1 MIRNYLKIAWRNLL
15 KNKTFSL
22 INIAGLSIGM
32 GVALLIGLWIY
43 DEVTFSKNH
52 KNYDRIVQVMQ
63 HQTFNGETSTQQSVP
78 YLLGE
83 ELRLQYGSDF
93 KHVSMASWNN
103 SHILT
108 HGEVAVSHVGN
119 FFEPAF
125 PEIMSLDMVA
135 GTRNGLTDVNSILLS
150 QSSAKAIFVD
160 KNPLGQIIKLDN
172 TAPVKVTGIY
182 KDLPENSAFGGL
194 QFMSTW
200 ALYLR
205 QNPWIGEMTNPWRS
219 NFVQSFAQLADHAD
233 LETVSKKITKVKM
246 EKVREEDKGFNP
258 QVFLFP
264 MSKWHLYSE
273 WKAGKN
279 AGGRIQSV
287 WLFGIIGVFVL
298 LLACINFMNL
308 STARS
313 EKRAREVGIRKAV
326 GSHRNQLVVQFFS
339 ESILLAFIGFILS
352 LVLVQLALPTFNDVA
367 GKHISLPLLNPL
379 FWTAGMG
386 FMILTGLMAGSYPAL
401 YLSSFQ
407 PVKVLKGTFKA
418 GRNASTPRKALVVLQ
433 FAVSVILIIGTIIV
447 FRQIRHAQNRPVAY
461 NRDGLINVF
470 MSTNELRKNYDL
482 IRQDALA
489 SGAATDVSHASS
501 PPSEIYAINNGYTW
515 EGMPPSAQ
523 GNFVAVDVSHEY
535 GKTVQWELL
544 EGRNFNR
551 QLASDSNA
559 IVLNETAVKFMQLKD
574 PVGKVVKKDGVAF
587 NVIGVVKDMVMQ
599 SPYNPVFRTIFS
611 LDKERGNIILLRLN
625 PNRPVANS
633 IKELETVFAKH
644 NPGVPFMYEF
654 VDVQYGQKFLSEQ
667 RIGKLSAYFAVLAI
681 FISCLGLFGMANF
694 MAEQRVKEIG
704 VRKVMGASVFSLWRL
719 MSTDFV
725 VLVFIAL
732 VIAIPLAWLGMQHW
746 LNGFEYRTEITW
758 WLVGA
763 TALGALLI
771 ALLTVSA
778 QSIRA
783 ALADPVKSL
792 RSE

>member
-43 DEVTFSKNH
+43 DEVTFSRNH
-52 KNYDRIVQVMQ
+52 TNYERIVQVMQ
-63 HQTFNGETSTQQSVP
+63 HQTFNGEIGTQQSVP

-93 KHVSMASWNN
+93 KHVAMASWNN
-103 SHILT
+103 NHILT
-108 HGEVAVSHVGN
+108 HGDVAVSNVGN

-125 PEIMSLDMVA
+125 PEIMSLEMVA
-135 GTRNGLTDVNSILLS
+135 GTRTGLTDVNSILLS
-150 QSSAKAIFVD
+150 QSSAKAIFGD
-160 KNPLGQIIKLDN
+160 KDPLGQIVKLDN
-172 TAPVKVTGIY
+172 KLPVKVTGIY
-182 KDLPENSAFGGL
+182 KDLPDNSEFAGL

-205 QNPWIGEMTNPWRS
+205 DNPWIGEMTNPWRS
-219 NFVQSFAQLADHAD
+219 NFTQAFAQLSDQAD
-233 LETVSKKITKVKM
+233 LETVSNKITNIKM

-264 MSKWHLYSE
+264 MRNWHLYGE
-273 WKAGKN
+273 WKSGKN
-279 AGGRIQSV
+279 TGGRIQSV
-287 WLFGIIGVFVL
+287 WLFGIIGIFVL

-339 ESILLAFIGFILS
+339 ESILLAFIGFVLAV
-352 LVLVQLALPTFNDVA
+352 VLVQLALPTFNDVA
-367 GKHISLPLLNPL
+367 GKHISFPLQSPL
-379 FWTAGMG
+379 FWSAGIG
-386 FMILTGLMAGSYPAL
+386 FMLLTGVMAGSYPAL

-447 FRQIRHAQNRPVAY
+447 FRQIRHAQDRPAAY
-461 NRDGLINVF
+461 NRDGLISVF
-470 MSTNELRKNYDL
+470 MTTSELRENYDL

-489 SGAATDVSHASS
+489 SGAATDVAHSSS
-501 PPSEIYAINNGYTW
+501 PPSTIYAINNGFTW
-515 EGMPPSAQ
+515 DGMTPSAQ
-523 GNFVAVDVSHEY
+523 GNFVCVDISEEY
-535 GKTVQWELL
+535 GKTVQWELVQ
-544 EGRNFNR
+544 GRNFNR
-551 QLASDSNA
+551 QFASDSNA

-574 PVGKVVKKDGVAF
+574 PIGKIIKKDGEPF
-587 NVIGVVKDMVMQ
+587 TVIGVVKDMIMQ

-625 PNRPVANS
+625 PNRPVSNS
-633 IKELETVFAKH
+633 VKELETIFAKH
-644 NPGVPFMYEF
+644 NPGVPFMYDF
-654 VDVQYGQKFLSEQ
+654 ADVQYGQKFLSEQ
-667 RIGKLSAYFAVLAI
+667 RIGKLSAYFAALAI
-681 FISCLGLFGMANF
+681 FISCLGLFGMASF

-725 VLVFIAL
+725 VLVLIAL
-732 VIAIPLAWLGMQHW
+732 VIAVPLAWLGMQRW